1 MTDKIIIK
9 GARVHNLKNIN
20 LEIPKN
26 KLVVITGLSG
36 SGKSSLA
43 FDTIYAEGQRRYAE
57 SLSSYAR
64 QFMDVQGKPDVD
76 SIGGLSPTIAIDQR
90 MSVQNPRSTVGT
102 VTEIYDYLRLLFAR
116 AGEQYCPDC
125 QVKVSAYSVGEIT
138 EAVRRLARQSKEV
151 LVFSPLSR
159 QEKVEP
165 KVLLTKVEQ
174 SGFEWARVNGELLKI
189 NELADYKFDRHKKY
203 DAELLTGKIIDIKK
217 QNPSAMVET
226 AADLSNG
233 LVIVSADGQ
242 DEVFSTSGLCPR
254 CGKIMPTLDI
264 RSFSF
269 NSPYGACPR
278 CTGLGITMEVDQG
291 LVIPNPRL
299 TLAEGA
305 IQPWMR
311 ITGNQNWYQ
320 KILNAVAE
328 QHNFSVNLPVMDLPA
343 QNLDL
348 ILYGTGEETYE
359 VDGKKTTFLGVIPD
373 LMQRHL
379 ETSSDYVRRE
389 IEQYMREKV
398 CPVCQGKRLRRE
410 SLAVRLGDYTIAEIS
425 GMSVEENKLTLKEK
439 LIPSTRDKTQNSKLK
454 IMEPIVK
461 EIVQRLDNLDKVG
474 LSYLS
479 LDRSMNTLS
488 GGEATRVR
496 LASQLST
503 GLTGVIYILDEPSVG
518 LHPRDNE
525 KLIETLR
532 YLRDLGNTVI
542 VVEHDAAMMKA
553 ADYLVDVGPGA
564 GVLGGKII
572 AAGTLSE
579 IKKNKESLTSNYLYG
594 RAKVLV
600 CSVGKKPGQKKEKKS
615 ISIVGANAFN
625 LKNVD
630 VEIPLGNL
638 VCVTGVSGSGKS
650 TLVIDILSRAL
661 AKHFYRA
668 KEEPGAHKSIKG
680 LSNIDKV
687 ITIDQSPI
695 GRTPRSNPATYT
707 GVFTLIRDLFSALP
721 ESKMRGYDAGKFS
734 FNVKGGGR
742 CEACA
747 GEGYIRIPMQFL
759 ADVFVTCNECN
770 GSRYNQEALEVH
782 YHTKN
787 IADVLAM
794 SVEEA
799 YKFFNQVPALAEKL
813 SVLREVGLGYVALG
827 QPATTLSGGEAQ
839 RVKLATELAR
849 ASTGRT
855 LYILDEPTTGL
866 HFEDIRRL
874 LEVLSQL
881 VAKGNTVLIIEHN
894 LDVINC
900 ADWVIDLGPEG
911 GKGGGE
917 IIAVGTPEDIMK
929 SKRSWTGKFLKNK

>member
-1 MTDKIIIK
+1 MIIC
-9 GARVHNLKNIN
+9 VC
-20 LEIPKN
+20 
-26 KLVVITGLSG
+26 
-36 SGKSSLA
+36 
-43 FDTIYAEGQRRYAE
+43 F
-57 SLSSYAR
+57 
-64 QFMDVQGKPDVD
+64 
-76 SIGGLSPTIAIDQR
+76 
-90 MSVQNPRSTVGT
+90 
-102 VTEIYDYLRLLFAR
+102 FAR

-532 YLRDLGNTVI
+532 YLRDLGQHGNCGGARRR
-542 VVEHDAAMMKA
+542 HDESGR
-553 ADYLVDVGPGA
+553 LFGGCGA
-564 GVLGGKII
+564 G
-572 AAGTLSE
+572 
-579 IKKNKESLTSNYLYG
+579 
-594 RAKVLV
+594 R
-600 CSVGKKPGQKKEKKS
+600 
-615 ISIVGANAFN
+615 
-625 LKNVD
+625 
-630 VEIPLGNL
+630 
-638 VCVTGVSGSGKS
+638 
-650 TLVIDILSRAL
+650 
-661 AKHFYRA
+661 
-668 KEEPGAHKSIKG
+668 
-680 LSNIDKV
+680 
-687 ITIDQSPI
+687 
-695 GRTPRSNPATYT
+695 RS
-707 GVFTLIRDLFSALP
+707 F
-721 ESKMRGYDAGKFS
+721 
-734 FNVKGGGR
+734 
-742 CEACA
+742 
-747 GEGYIRIPMQFL
+747 
-759 ADVFVTCNECN
+759 
-770 GSRYNQEALEVH
+770 
-782 YHTKN
+782 
-787 IADVLAM
+787 
-794 SVEEA
+794 
-799 YKFFNQVPALAEKL
+799 
-813 SVLREVGLGYVALG
+813 
-827 QPATTLSGGEAQ
+827 
-839 RVKLATELAR
+839 
-849 ASTGRT
+849 
-855 LYILDEPTTGL
+855 
-866 HFEDIRRL
+866 RR
-874 LEVLSQL
+874 
-881 VAKGNTVLIIEHN
+881 
-894 LDVINC
+894 
-900 ADWVIDLGPEG
+900 
-911 GKGGGE
+911 
-917 IIAVGTPEDIMK
+917 
-929 SKRSWTGKFLKNK
+929 

>member
-1 MTDKIIIK
+1 M
-9 GARVHNLKNIN
+9 HNLKNIN